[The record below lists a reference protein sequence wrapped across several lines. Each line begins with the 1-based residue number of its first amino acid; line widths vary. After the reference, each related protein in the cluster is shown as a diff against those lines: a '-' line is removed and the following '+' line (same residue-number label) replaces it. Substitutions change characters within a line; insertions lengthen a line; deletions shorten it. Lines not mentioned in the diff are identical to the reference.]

1 MHAMNDNVD
10 MRHYGGLFKHM
21 KITSITFL
29 LGYLALIG
37 FPFLSGYFS
46 KDAII
51 EAAFAAPGWQGW
63 VFGGAATLAAGLTAF
78 YMTRLVLMTFFGE
91 ERWRELKSPDGH
103 DYHPHESPVSMT
115 APMILLAVGSVFAGF
130 LLTNGELLAHW
141 LSPSLGELQEGAH
154 GALPHEIVPWLVVGF
169 SALGVLIAIL
179 VVGRQPIPVERPE
192 KVSWP
197 VRAAR
202 RDLYANALNEAL
214 LERPGLALT
223 AGFVATDDRGVDGVV
238 NGTGSLLSGSSSV
251 LRRAQTGFVR
261 SYALSMLGG
270 SLLVVAALLAVRF
283 A

>member
-1 MHAMNDNVD
+1 
-10 MRHYGGLFKHM
+10 
-21 KITSITFL
+21 
-29 LGYLALIG
+29 
-37 FPFLSGYFS
+37 
-46 KDAII
+46 
-51 EAAFAAPGWQGW
+51 
-63 VFGGAATLAAGLTAF
+63 
-78 YMTRLVLMTFFGE
+78 MTV
-91 ERWRELKSPDGH
+91 
-103 DYHPHESPVSMT
+103 
-115 APMILLAVGSVFAGF
+115 PMILLAVGSVFAGF

-141 LSPSLGELQEGAH
+141 LSPSLGELQEAEAHAGAMPH
-154 GALPHEIVPWLVVGF
+154 ALVPWLVVGF
-169 SALGVLIAIL
+169 SALGALIAYL
-179 VVGRQPIPVERPE
+179 VVGRRPTPVERPE

-202 RDLYANALNEAL
+202 KDLYANALNEAL
-214 LERPGLALT
+214 FERPGLALT